1 MTDTLIQPNEAQALL
16 RAGDALLIDVREPD
30 EFAAAHI
37 AQAMSMP
44 LGQLDNLLMRANLPA
59 GRTLIFQC
67 LKGGRGGQACVVA
80 DSAGFAAGRDV
91 RNLAG
96 GIEGW
101 EAAGLPVV
109 RGKNA
114 KAGGAMP
121 IMRQVQIVV
130 GLLVLVATFAGLSGL
145 VAGFYIAAL
154 LGGALAFAGFTG
166 WCGMALLL
174 AKAPWNR

>member
-1 MTDTLIQPNEAQALL
+1 MTGTLIQPTEAQALL

-37 AQAMSMP
+37 TQALSMP
-44 LGQLDNLLMRANLPA
+44 LGQLDELMTRADLPP

-80 DSAGFAAGRDV
+80 DSAGYAAGRDV

-109 RGKNA
+109 RARKDQGK
-114 KAGGAMP
+114 GAIP

-130 GLLVLVATFAGLSGL
+130 GLLVLVATVAGLSGL